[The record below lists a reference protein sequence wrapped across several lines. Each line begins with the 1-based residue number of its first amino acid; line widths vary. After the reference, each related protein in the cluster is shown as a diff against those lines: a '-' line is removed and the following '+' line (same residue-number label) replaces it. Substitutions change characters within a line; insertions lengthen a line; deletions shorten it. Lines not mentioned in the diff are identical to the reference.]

1 MGVKVNKKKNRRHFH
16 KSIVLQFTKLR
27 ETQALKK
34 MGFIR
39 PFDALIPKET
49 PPEKRVWEEPDPR
62 IQWAL
67 DILEPPGEYAQLP
80 ERIGA
85 RFFFPFFGMSLGQFG
100 VFLNNISRKLPVRS
114 NLVGYVVA
122 SGLGITIGEYVR
134 YKLYEYKAEELATI
148 KHYIMLHPEK
158 FPEPEPM
165 KYGDKRVFYPW
176 IPNRRP
182 GIG

>member
-1 MGVKVNKKKNRRHFH
+1 MGLLRKNEFG
-16 KSIVLQFTKLR
+16 KSQ
-27 ETQALKK
+27 
-34 MGFIR
+34 
-39 PFDALIPKET
+39 
-49 PPEKRVWEEPDPR
+49 
-62 IQWAL
+62 IQEFNGPW
-67 DILEPPGEYAQLP
+67 I
-80 ERIGA
+80 
-85 RFFFPFFGMSLGQFG
+85 FLGQFG